1 MFDFGNKKLIED
13 LKREVKFQNNLVGVG
28 LAIQDELKKKNEIL
42 EKEKIEY
49 QKTVEYLTNKIDEL
63 NDKIKELEKLLLEKE
78 EKNKELYK
86 YWDEAREYNL
96 GIIQCGFVSKYNKKY
111 IFEIEDIEYVEISD
125 FIKKINFETIY
136 KNDTLK
142 VSSFL
147 NNNKM
152 FNDNDIKAMIKRK
165 KIPMYNGIPFRK
177 VQDLYR
183 VMRYLESEKNADYKN
198 EVNYIDFTNKIIFKN
213 KTFYFNDI
221 EINNNNINFTIEVKD
236 KLIDFH
242 NVDIVTYRT
251 RNILIFNNKEFKSV
265 KELKKLIKEKCYKD
279 KELLKQFL

>member
-1 MFDFGNKKLIED
+1 M
-13 LKREVKFQNNLVGVG
+13 
-28 LAIQDELKKKNEIL
+28 
-42 EKEKIEY
+42 
-49 QKTVEYLTNKIDEL
+49 
-63 NDKIKELEKLLLEKE
+63 
-78 EKNKELYK
+78 
-86 YWDEAREYNL
+86 
-96 GIIQCGFVSKYNKKY
+96 
-111 IFEIEDIEYVEISD
+111 
-125 FIKKINFETIY
+125 
-136 KNDTLK
+136 
-142 VSSFL
+142 
-147 NNNKM
+147 
-152 FNDNDIKAMIKRK
+152 
-165 KIPMYNGIPFRK
+165 
-177 VQDLYR
+177 QDLYR